1 MGLAFMNSILV
12 SIPFTVIPITI
23 AAFAIFQFMWIWND
37 LLVALVFLGTKKE
50 NALVTARLAEMVG
63 SRGQDWHILT
73 SGAFLTMIMPLIIF
87 FSLQSYFLRGMMA
100 GSVKG

>member
-50 NALVTARLAEMVG
+50 NALVTARLAEMAG

-73 SGAFLTMIMPLIIF
+73 SGAFPTMIMPLIIF